1 MVVVV
6 EELFTLPRLKVK
18 VKSVSISILLTVLK
32 LSFFFFSYTFFSP
45 CCAVFGVS
53 RQFKQINSALSS
65 QIRSDQSSATDDDDG
80 DSGDDTVSPSL
91 LLLSL

>member
-1 MVVVV
+1 MVVV
-6 EELFTLPRLKVK
+6 ELFTLPRLKVK
-18 VKSVSISILLTVLK
+18 VKSVSISILLTAK